1 LERVEVSPVTRHQK
15 DRTGSCLGNK
25 INGPAGDADD
35 GNHRDRH
42 DQQHRE
48 TASTDY
54 QTASLG

>member
-1 LERVEVSPVTRHQK
+1 LRDE
-15 DRTGSCLGNK
+15 
-25 INGPAGDADD
+25 INRSAGDADD